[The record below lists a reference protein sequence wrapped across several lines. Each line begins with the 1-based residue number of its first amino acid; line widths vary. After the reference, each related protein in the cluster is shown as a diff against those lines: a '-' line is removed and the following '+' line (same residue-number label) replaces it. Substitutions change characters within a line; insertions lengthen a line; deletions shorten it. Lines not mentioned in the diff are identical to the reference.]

1 MKSFNEQKAAYVINQ
16 ILLALN
22 YIHSNNIMH
31 RDLKPENILLE
42 NSDPKVLNIKLSD
55 FGFATYY
62 SKNAGESLQCGSP
75 LYMAPEI
82 INCEEYTEKVDIWS
96 TGVITFILLSGK
108 APFSGKRKEEILRS
122 IETKGLSFSD
132 PLWQKISTKAKD
144 FISSC
149 LKRDASERPSAFE
162 LLEHPWIREN
172 VNDRASILDSQTQA
186 CIVDNMDAFRKNS
199 KFQNGIISLMANLH
213 SGCEDLELLKKMF
226 IKLDSDKNGSLSIH
240 EIRKGF
246 DEVSLAI

>member
-82 INCEEYTEKVDIWS
+82 INNEDYTEKVDIWS

-108 APFSGKRKEEILRS
+108 APFNGKRKEEILRS
-122 IETKGLSFSD
+122 IDTKGLSFSD

-162 LLEHPWIREN
+162 LLEHPWIKEN
-172 VNDRASILDSQTQA
+172 VNDKASLLDNQTQA
-186 CIVDNMDAFRKNS
+186 CIVDNLDAFRKNS
-199 KFQNGIISLMANLH
+199 
-213 SGCEDLELLKKMF
+213 
-226 IKLDSDKNGSLSIH
+226 
-240 EIRKGF
+240 
-246 DEVSLAI
+246 

>member
-82 INCEEYTEKVDIWS
+82 INNEDYTEKVDIWS

-108 APFSGKRKEEILRS
+108 APFNGKRKEEILRS

-162 LLEHPWIREN
+162 LLEHPWIKEN
-172 VNDRASILDSQTQA
+172 VNDKASLLDNQTQA
-186 CIVDNMDAFRKNS
+186 CIVDNLDAFRKNS
-199 KFQNGIISLMANLH
+199 
-213 SGCEDLELLKKMF
+213 
-226 IKLDSDKNGSLSIH
+226 
-240 EIRKGF
+240 
-246 DEVSLAI
+246 

>member
-82 INCEEYTEKVDIWS
+82 INNEDYTEKVDIWS

-108 APFSGKRKEEILRS
+108 APFNGKRKEEILRS

-162 LLEHPWIREN
+162 LLEHPWIKEN
-172 VNDRASILDSQTQA
+172 VSDKASILDNQTQA
-186 CIVDNMDAFRKNS
+186 CIVDNLDAFRKNS
-199 KFQNGIISLMANLH
+199 
-213 SGCEDLELLKKMF
+213 
-226 IKLDSDKNGSLSIH
+226 
-240 EIRKGF
+240 
-246 DEVSLAI
+246 